1 MLRTIVSLV
10 GLAAIISADC
20 IPSGPASTVNSA
32 LQAGGAGAV
41 IQLCPSAIINIT
53 DAEITF
59 TAEDQELST
68 EGYPEDSTRATVIIE
83 PGSNIT
89 SAIWGRWTSGVKVLN
104 LQVDGNRPN
113 AGLLS
118 GDALIEMGGGASGQV
133 VSYNVIKN
141 TRSWSCLHYIG
152 SGQDYNPCRDGT
164 VTNNTIGP
172 CGNEGTDDAGNSLWA
187 DGVSFECT
195 ASEVSYNDVS
205 LPLRRHPMRMWLLRL
220 LQISGTTD
228 GGIVVFGAP
237 GSHFIGNSI
246 TSSETDEGFGGFN
259 LVDPSYNGNYSG
271 VVISGNTI
279 KGVGTGFF
287 NLGIGIGSHV
297 WSNPNDDTYFGPV
310 TVTDNNFIGNI
321 GFSIVVNHWSG
332 GLTVSKL
339 PLLSISLTSCGISTT
354 RNAPDNQPQA
364 TGNDVSQTTKPT
376 SSFADASNCQAQVK
390 ASFNASEQLIAYLPS
405 ITGSLDLQSD
415 FTDVPDN
422 STIWMCL
429 QHPLPATLSF
439 AAGALSVTAAQST
452 VAELEDFHVQ
462 LQGDGNLVG
471 YAVDPVTSDWTPAWA
486 SGPQTS
492 ECGSDNSLCVVTFG
506 AGGDLVEDDGAGQ
519 LWDTG
524 TAGEGQTIVFSNASP
539 YLEILD
545 ADGASVWTIADGVVQ

>member
-1 MLRTIVSLV
+1 MLLTIVSLV
-10 GLAAIISADC
+10 SLAAIAAADC

-41 IQLCPSAIINIT
+41 VQLCPGAVINIT

-59 TAEDQELST
+59 TAENQELST

-118 GDALIEMGGGASGQV
+118 GDALVEMGGGASGQV

-172 CGNEGTDDAGNSLWA
+172 CGNEGSDDAGNSLWA

-195 ASEVSYNDVS
+195 ASEVSYND
-205 LPLRRHPMRMWLLRL
+205 
-220 LQISGTTD
+220 ISGTTD

-246 TSSETDEGFGGFN
+246 TSTETDEGFGGFN
-259 LVDPSYNGNYSG
+259 LVDPSYSGNYSG

-310 TVTDNNFIGNI
+310 TVTDNTFIGNI

-332 GLTVSKL
+332 GLT
-339 PLLSISLTSCGISTT
+339 
-354 RNAPDNQPQA
+354 A
-364 TGNDVSQTTKPT
+364 TGNDISQITKPS

-429 QHPLPATLSF
+429 QHPLPSSLSF

-471 YAVDPVTSDWTPAWA
+471 YAIDPVTSAWTPAWA
-486 SGPQTS
+486 SNPQTS
-492 ECGSDNSLCVVTFG
+492 DCGSDNSLCVVTFG
-506 AGGDLVEDDGAGQ
+506 ADGDLVEDDGAGQ

-524 TAGEGQTIVFSNASP
+524 TAGEGQTVVFSNASP

-545 ADGASVWTIADGVVQ
+545 ADGASVWTISDGVVQ